1 MAFTTHPPLVRYAAT
16 AAASSPW
23 VGSAPTLRPARVAPP
38 MRRRA
43 AAPPPLP
50 APHMSIPR
58 PAADALDAADA
69 EEDAAA
75 AADEGAPPPLYGADA
90 YFAAQDA
97 AAAAAGRG
105 PPVDPPG
112 APPRFRML
120 VVGSGTRECA
130 LAKILHDSSR
140 VHGLYYCPDEAGVCA
155 IEASKVANSTGVSA
169 YAPGDIVRFCRWAL
183 VDAVFVGPDRGGCVG
198 AEVEEELAA
207 SGITVFGA
215 DVGGML
221 LEGVVSVD
229 DCVRPMAEAM
239 AAAAEGGD
247 GKVAA

>member
-1 MAFTTHPPLVRYAAT
+1 MAFTSPPPLVRYGATPGAVASAWVGAAT
-16 AAASSPW
+16 A
-23 VGSAPTLRPARVAPP
+23 PP
-38 MRRRA
+38 
-43 AAPPPLP
+43 
-50 APHMSIPR
+50 PHMSVPG
-58 PAADALDAADA
+58 PTADALDAADA
-69 EEDAAA
+69 AEDAAD
-75 AADEGAPPPLYGADA
+75 AADDGAPPPLYGADA

-112 APPRFRML
+112 SPPRFRML
-120 VVGSGTRECA
+120 VVGSGPRECA
-130 LAKILHDSSR
+130 LAAILHDSAR

-155 IEASKVANSTGVSA
+155 IDASKVANSTGVSA
-169 YAPGDIVRFCRWAL
+169 FAPGDIVRFCRWAL
-183 VDAVFVGPDRGGCVG
+183 VDAVFVGPDRGECVG
-198 AEVEEELAA
+198 AGVEEELAA

-239 AAAAEGGD
+239 AAAAAAEEASGD